1 MSARIAIAGAAVA
14 ALALAAGSPAAPP
27 TPAPGQIT
35 AGTGCAAQCVVKA
48 LVTPTASYAN
58 VAIETSV
65 PTKIQ
70 VLAFRAA
77 GSGAD
82 ATFHS
87 STLAT
92 QRSVF
97 LPGLKPDTTYQIFV
111 KATDAQGRSD
121 SRQGSFTTRKVASA
135 VETGIG
141 KIKSNVGC
149 SIQCVR
155 KALFTHVGGTDATI
169 DVETA
174 EPAKLQV
181 MLSPDAP
188 IQESWGPRFS
198 FIERSVSSQGLVT
211 KWTGQLGQLRPGT
224 KYNVIVSA
232 TDAQG
237 QSAYQTGTL
246 RMDDRKVRI
255 TLLKITVISDADKGS
270 ANEGEIK
277 FDHWI
282 GDHVF
287 GHAHFR
293 RIGSGATINVEGSS
307 GRPGVLAVLV
317 ANGTDP
323 EFEMGTLGA
332 ECDWQQLRYC
342 VLESGWSPHTGGG
355 EIGGGIGRRG
365 GDYATA
371 GGTFHLNSLLDSG
384 GLSSTYGMDLP
395 AGHDAYFAY
404 QTTSHYLQF
413 RVYGYLDVFYE

>member
-1 MSARIAIAGAAVA
+1 MSARIAILSATVA
-14 ALALAAGSPAAPP
+14 ALALAAATAAAPP
-27 TPAPGQIT
+27 VPGPGVIT
-35 AGTGCAAQCVVKA
+35 AGTGCSVQCVVKA
-48 LVTPTASYAN
+48 LVTATASYAN

-70 VLAFRAA
+70 VIAFRAA
-77 GSGAD
+77 GPGAD

-97 LPGLKPDTTYQIFV
+97 LPGLKPATTYQILV

-121 SRQGSFTTRKVASA
+121 KRQGVFKTRAVEAA
-135 VETGIG
+135 VETGSG
-141 KIKSNVGC
+141 NIKSNVGC
-149 SIQCVR
+149 SVQCVR

-169 DVETA
+169 AVETA

-198 FIERSVSSQGLVT
+198 FIERSVSSQGPVT

-224 KYNVIVSA
+224 KYHVIVSA

-237 QSAYQTGTL
+237 QSAYQAGTVQ
-246 RMDDRKVRI
+246 MDDRKVRV
-255 TLLKITVISDADKGS
+255 TLLKIQVISDADKGS
-270 ANEGEIK
+270 ANKGEIM
-277 FDHWI
+277 FEHRI
-282 GDHVF
+282 GDRVF
-287 GHAHFR
+287 AHGGFR
-293 RIGSGATINVEGSS
+293 KIASGSTVNVEGSD

-323 EFEMGTLGA
+323 EFKMRTLGV
-332 ECDWQQLRYC
+332 ECDWQLMKNC
-342 VLESGWSPHTGGG
+342 VLESGWIPQGGGG
-355 EIGGGIGRRG
+355 EIDGGFESRD
-365 GDYATA
+365 GDWAVA
-371 GGTFHLNSLLDSG
+371 GGTFHLNALLDSAALPG
-384 GLSSTYGMDLP
+384 KFGTTLP

-404 QTTSHYLQF
+404 DTTSHHLKF
-413 RVYGYLDVFYE
+413 RVFGYLDVFFE

>member
-1 MSARIAIAGAAVA
+1 MSARIAFAGAVVA

-27 TPAPGQIT
+27 TPGPGQIT

-121 SRQGSFTTRKVASA
+121 SRQGSFTTRKVASG

-169 DVETA
+169 EVETV

-181 MLSPDAP
+181 MLSPKAP
-188 IQESWGPRFS
+188 I
-198 FIERSVSSQGLVT
+198 
-211 KWTGQLGQLRPGT
+211 
-224 KYNVIVSA
+224 
-232 TDAQG
+232 
-237 QSAYQTGTL
+237 
-246 RMDDRKVRI
+246 
-255 TLLKITVISDADKGS
+255 
-270 ANEGEIK
+270 
-277 FDHWI
+277 
-282 GDHVF
+282 
-287 GHAHFR
+287 
-293 RIGSGATINVEGSS
+293 
-307 GRPGVLAVLV
+307 
-317 ANGTDP
+317 
-323 EFEMGTLGA
+323 
-332 ECDWQQLRYC
+332 
-342 VLESGWSPHTGGG
+342 
-355 EIGGGIGRRG
+355 
-365 GDYATA
+365 
-371 GGTFHLNSLLDSG
+371 
-384 GLSSTYGMDLP
+384 
-395 AGHDAYFAY
+395 
-404 QTTSHYLQF
+404 
-413 RVYGYLDVFYE
+413 

>member
-1 MSARIAIAGAAVA
+1 MSAPIAIAGAVVS
-14 ALALAAGSPAAPP
+14 ALALAAGTAAAPP
-27 TPAPGQIT
+27 APGPGQIT
-35 AGTGCAAQCVVKA
+35 AGTGCAVQCVVKA

-70 VLAFRAA
+70 VIVFRAA
-77 GSGAD
+77 GAD

-87 STLAT
+87 SILAT

-97 LPGLKPDTTYQIFV
+97 LPGLKPDTTYQILV

-121 SRQGSFTTRKVASA
+121 SRQGSFKTRKVESA
-135 VETGIG
+135 VDTGIG
-141 KIKSNVGC
+141 TIKSNVGC

-169 DVETA
+169 EVETN

-181 MLSPDAP
+181 MLSPDTP

-198 FIERSVSSQGLVT
+198 FIERTVSSQGLVT
-211 KWTGQLGQLRPGT
+211 KWTSQIGQLRPGT
-224 KYNVIVSA
+224 KYHVIVSA

-237 QSAYQTGTL
+237 RSSFQTGTM

-255 TLLKITVISDADKGS
+255 TLLKIKVISDADKGS

-277 FDHWI
+277 FDHRI
-282 GDHVF
+282 GDQVF
-287 GHAHFR
+287 GHADFR
-293 RIGSGATINVEGSS
+293 RIGSGATINVAGRD

-323 EFEMGTLGA
+323 EFEMRTVGA
-332 ECDWQQLRYC
+332 ECDWQQLKYC
-342 VLESGWSPHTGGG
+342 VLESGWIPQGGGG
-355 EIGGGIGRRG
+355 EIGGAIGSHG
-365 GDYATA
+365 GDYAVA
-371 GGTFHLNSLLDSG
+371 GGTFHLNALLDSA
-384 GLSSTYGMDLP
+384 GLPATYGMDLP

-404 QTTSHYLQF
+404 ETTSHYLKF
-413 RVYGYLDVFYE
+413 RVYGYLDVFFE